1 MGTKIRLG
9 PIAVF
14 LTIIAAVL
22 ASLAMLTVAT
32 SRADARLAER
42 YADVTKLRYELEAD
56 GSRFVKEAEEYHA
69 GQAALPA
76 GSTQMENGLAY
87 TKEKD
92 GYSLEISLADIGTG
106 YDITGWKLRKL
117 WEEDDP
123 MKDLWPGM

>member
-56 GSRFVKEAEEYHA
+56 GSRFVKEAEAFHA
-69 GQAALPA
+69 GNGQLPE
-76 GSTQMENGLAY
+76 GSAQTENGLSY

-92 GYSLEISLADIGTG
+92 GYSLEIELADIGTG
-106 YDITGWKLRKL
+106 YEITGWKLRKL
-117 WEEDDP
+117 WVEDDP
-123 MKDLWPGM
+123 MEDLWPGM

>member
-56 GSRFVKEAEEYHA
+56 GSRFVKEAEEYRA
-69 GQAALPA
+69 GLVALPE
-76 GSTQMENGLAY
+76 G
-87 TKEKD
+87 
-92 GYSLEISLADIGTG
+92 
-106 YDITGWKLRKL
+106 
-117 WEEDDP
+117 
-123 MKDLWPGM
+123 